1 MYREFVLLPEFEK
14 QWKQLGLSDEELQNL
29 QLELLNDPLT
39 GDVIQDTGGVR
50 KMRFALKNRGK
61 RGSIRVIYVDFL
73 VYEKLYLITAY
84 AKNNK
89 DTLTKAEC
97 RSIKQAAEHLKK
109 ILESR
114 KGER

>member
-1 MYREFVLLPEFEK
+1 MLLPEFEK
-14 QWKQLGLSDEELQNL
+14 QWKQLGLSDNELQDL

-39 GDVIQDTGGVR
+39 GDVIRDTGGVR
-50 KMRFALKNRGK
+50 KMRFALQNRGK
-61 RGSIRVIYVDFL
+61 SGSIRIIYVDFL

-89 DTLTKAEC
+89 DTLTKSEC
-97 RSIKQAAEHLKK
+97 KAIKQAVEHLKK
-109 ILESR
+109 TLENT

>member
-1 MYREFVLLPEFEK
+1 MCREFILLPEFEK
-14 QWKQLGLSDEELQNL
+14 QWKQLGLSDDELKNL
-29 QLELLNDPLT
+29 QLELLNDPLA
-39 GDVIQDTGGVR
+39 GEVIQDTGGVR

-61 RGSIRVIYVDFL
+61 RGSIRIIYVDFL

-97 RSIKQAAEHLKK
+97 NSIKRSVEYLKK
-109 ILESR
+109 TLENK